1 MNESRV
7 AKVRAL
13 TAFIAISAGLVSF
26 TSLEFMLEAIQSD
39 FSMSSDATMFVST
52 VASGACLIVV
62 FLVGVVAD
70 RFGDRRVLVVAG
82 SVFCTGAVIVASSPN
97 PAVLLVGLAVGGVGS
112 ISMAIVGLSVLN
124 STFPGRRE
132 RAKAFGLFALA
143 APVVAIIAPMVS
155 SAIVPTAGWR
165 YVTAVWFLIGL
176 VTVVLSRR
184 VLSAPAEGGVRAEFV
199 SPTLAGLTLSAIAL
213 GFSFANI
220 NSQTHLHRERVVIS
234 AGVAV
239 AALIAL
245 VIAMRLLRRPT
256 LDLRS
261 LRARGSVPVFAA
273 VFIVNG
279 VNLFFFTYLLLQFRY
294 HLTSFDTALL
304 LILPQATAA
313 CGALLGGRFSARWGT
328 ARVATVALVAAAVA
342 SLGAFFVSADSRV
355 IVPIL
360 VLAVAGVPIAAAVGP
375 ITHSFMDLS
384 PEDGTAATSSVRNSG
399 ANLGVAIAGLIS
411 GSIIFD
417 RLDASSARTAEVYG
431 QQAAAFHLAGVMCAV
446 AYGTAAGL
454 MVVHARRRRVTLS

>member
-1 MNESRV
+1 MLRSRV
-7 AKVRAL
+7 AEVRAL
-13 TAFIAISAGLVSF
+13 TAFLAISAGLVSF
-26 TSLEFMLEAIQSD
+26 TSLEFMLEAIQVD
-39 FSMSSDATMFVST
+39 FSMSPDATMFVST

-62 FLVGVVAD
+62 FLVGVLAD
-70 RFGDRRVLVVAG
+70 RFGDHRILLIA
-82 SVFCTGAVIVASSPN
+82 SCVFCLGALIVVSSPN
-97 PAVLLVGLAVGGVGS
+97 PTFLFLGLATGGVGS
-112 ISMAIVGLSVLN
+112 IAMAIVGLSVLN

-143 APVVAIIAPMVS
+143 APVVAIFAPMVS

-165 YVTAVWFLIGL
+165 WVTAVWFLIGL
-176 VTVVLSRR
+176 STVVLSRR
-184 VLSAPAEGGVRAEFV
+184 ILSEPIKGGAPAEFV
-199 SPTLAGLTLSAIAL
+199 TPTLAGLALSAIAL

-220 NSQTHLHRERVVIS
+220 NSQTHPHGERVVIC
-234 AGVAV
+234 AGIAI

-245 VIAMRLLRRPT
+245 VFTMRLLPQPT

-261 LRARGSVPVFAA
+261 LRAHGSVPVFAA

-294 HLTSFDTALL
+294 HLTLFDTALL
-304 LILPQATAA
+304 LIIPQATAA
-313 CGALLGGRFSARWGT
+313 CGALLGGRLSARWGT
-328 ARVATVALVAAAVA
+328 ARVATVALAAAAMA
-342 SLGAFFVSADSRV
+342 SLGVFFVSADSGV

-360 VLAVAGVPIAAAVGP
+360 VLAIAGVPIAAAVGP

-411 GSIIFD
+411 SSIVFD
-417 RLDASSARTAEVYG
+417 RLDASSARTVEVYG
-431 QQAAAFHLAGVMCAV
+431 QQAAAFHLAGLMCAV
-446 AYGTAAGL
+446 AYGTSAAL
-454 MVVHARRRRVTLS
+454 MVVHARRRRVTSR